1 MKKSVHARCLMLGI
15 TILVLTS
22 GCAQPSITEAVPPAQ
37 QAAGNSPQ
45 SIAEAENLAG
55 FDVKEPAYLP
65 QGVSFVS
72 ATYQTT
78 PNPNVTQQ
86 FKIVHDEYGDM
97 GNFFQ
102 IMQEIQSEAPPDV
115 LSCGENTEGC
125 EVLQI
130 NNVPVVYHQN
140 PSGPEGL
147 DWYADG
153 FVFRLLRTAGEPN
166 KVYKDELIKVVE
178 SMI

>member
-1 MKKSVHARCLMLGI
+1 MKKESRVVLVSFCIFLWSLAVSCGPAATAQVSTPPQETII
-15 TILVLTS
+15 T
-22 GCAQPSITEAVPPAQ
+22 SITD
-37 QAAGNSPQ
+37 
-45 SIAEAENLAG
+45 AEKLAG
-55 FDVKEPAYLP
+55 FDVKEPTYLP
-65 QGVSFVS
+65 EGVSLAS
-72 ATYQTT
+72 ASYQST
-78 PNPNVTQQ
+78 PNPIVVLQ
-86 FKIVHDEYGDM
+86 FKINHETYGEM

-102 IMQEIQSEAPPDV
+102 IVQELQSEPPADV
-115 LSCGENTEGC
+115 LSCGENPDGC

-140 PSGPEGL
+140 PTGPEGM

-178 SMI
+178 SMQE